1 LLFYSIKWKL
11 VISFFLM
18 SIIPLAAIGIIS
30 YVSSYKTIEDKIS
43 IYSQQ
48 ILIQTAG
55 KMDNMLRNIEN
66 ISLQI
71 VSSNEIQDRLTR
83 YDNTDREEKESLS
96 AEIEQKLSNIIS
108 TRNDIV
114 GVNILMKNSNNV
126 IASGETFVNRSQY
139 KSSTIYNLAS
149 QSGEKL
155 VWTGALKNE
164 NEMATYTY
172 ITTLT
177 RNIKSLYTGE
187 DLGVLVIG
195 VKEFA
200 LADTYSYIDLG
211 PTGFVFIIDQNGNV
225 VSHLQKNTI
234 TKPAMYS
241 FINRVLGQPED
252 RERTFSAEVDG
263 KKCLVSYTISEVT
276 GWHMVSVVPYDYLM
290 DRTREIGEITLGT
303 SILILIIAILLS
315 FFISLSI
322 SRPVE
327 KLVRAMKKVEEGDL
341 SVNVDFKNRNE
352 IERLGESFN
361 KMINNINYLIKR
373 VYEAEIV
380 KKEAEIR
387 ALQSQ
392 INPHFLY
399 NTLAIIDGIASTKGE
414 KEISRISQAL
424 GDIFRY
430 SISGS
435 KFATVEEEIKNVKLY
450 LSIQEIRH
458 SERFK
463 SIFEVDDN
471 VKGCVIAKLIV
482 QPIVENAVIHGIE
495 RKRGQVYVKVL
506 AKAQDSNL
514 LIAVEDNGIGI
525 NKDELKILM
534 EEINSADSFFRRSN
548 QNRRYHIGIDNVNRR
563 IKLYYGGEYGLKI
576 ESEEGRGTRVIMT
589 IPQRKADEYIDVKC
603 INS

>member
-1 LLFYSIKWKL
+1 
-11 VISFFLM
+11 M
-18 SIIPLAAIGIIS
+18 
-30 YVSSYKTIEDKIS
+30 SSYKTIEDKIS

-83 YDNTDREEKESLS
+83 YENADRKEKESLS

-126 IASGETFVNRSQY
+126 IVSGETFVNRSQY

-241 FINRVLGQPED
+241 FINKVLGQPED

-315 FFISLSI
+315 FLISLSI

-576 ESEEGRGTRVIMT
+576 ESEEGRGTRVLMT

>member
-126 IASGETFVNRSQY
+126 IVSGETFVNRSQY

-576 ESEEGRGTRVIMT
+576 ESEEGRGTRVLMT